1 MSLQVYVERI
11 FYLSLFCCLN
21 FNFLELKKKMR
32 IGTRL
37 ETLYVYALCKKKKK
51 NENNKNERKTLLT
64 AAITN
69 RLSTVVKKGEKRT

>member
-1 MSLQVYVERI
+1 
-11 FYLSLFCCLN
+11 
-21 FNFLELKKKMR
+21 MR

-37 ETLYVYALCKKKKK
+37 ETLYVYALCKKKK

>member
-1 MSLQVYVERI
+1 
-11 FYLSLFCCLN
+11 
-21 FNFLELKKKMR
+21 MR

-51 NENNKNERKTLLT
+51 NENNKNEKKALLT
-64 AAITN
+64 AAMTN

>member
-1 MSLQVYVERI
+1 
-11 FYLSLFCCLN
+11 
-21 FNFLELKKKMR
+21 MR

-37 ETLYVYALCKKKKK
+37 ETLYQFMPSVKK

-64 AAITN
+64 AAMTN